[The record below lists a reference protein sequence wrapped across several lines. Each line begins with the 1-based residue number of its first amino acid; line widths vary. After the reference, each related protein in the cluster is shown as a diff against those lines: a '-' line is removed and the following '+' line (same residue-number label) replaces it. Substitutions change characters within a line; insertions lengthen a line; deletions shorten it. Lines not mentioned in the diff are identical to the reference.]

1 MAQLFYEGR
10 NLQDDVEEFIETLL
24 NQGYDRKEIVDR
36 ITQLFPGFDIAL
48 ASEAYE
54 EYEKDNDPANEEAT
68 SGDIER
74 FIDDLEADGFPHD
87 EAVEKA
93 MKRYKLTAQEIESM
107 TESNKR
113 KPRTTERAAAL
124 SYLDKLESAVNQFQ
138 EAYPE
143 MGALSDDDVDDEDIV
158 DLDDETPALND
169 TEDDFDMESAARR
182 LNDLVQDEEWD
193 EEDAAIYIIETE
205 AAHLFDT
212 EEEETALI
220 GELLD
225 TAYEVNLTEGE

>member
-143 MGALSDDDVDDEDIV
+143 MGALSDDVDDEDMV